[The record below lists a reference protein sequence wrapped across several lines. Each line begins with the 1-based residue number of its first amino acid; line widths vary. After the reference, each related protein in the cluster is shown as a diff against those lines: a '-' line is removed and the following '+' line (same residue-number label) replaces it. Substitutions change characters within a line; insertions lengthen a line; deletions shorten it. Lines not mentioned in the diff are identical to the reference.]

1 MHSCVWLRSRSQSI
15 SIRESEMSDSIA
27 GQEMYTD
34 FLLFVMYNFFVL
46 PQGIK
51 NFAKIQ
57 LVDIS
62 PLVLSDTGTIFT
74 MMDGQTN

>member
-1 MHSCVWLRSRSQSI
+1 
-15 SIRESEMSDSIA
+15 MSDSIA
-27 GQEMYTD
+27 GQEMYAD

-57 LVDIS
+57 LVDIL
-62 PLVLSDTGTIFT
+62 PLVLSDTGTMFT
-74 MMDGQTN
+74 MMDEQTN

>member
-1 MHSCVWLRSRSQSI
+1 
-15 SIRESEMSDSIA
+15 MSDSIA
-27 GQEMYTD
+27 GQEMYAD

-74 MMDGQTN
+74 MMDEQTN

>member
-74 MMDGQTN
+74 MMDEQTN

>member
-27 GQEMYTD
+27 GQEMYAD

-74 MMDGQTN
+74 MMDEQTN